1 MSLDNNV
8 RKFFNDVKYQ
18 IKVSGEYLTNVG
30 KAMIQHE
37 YEDMGI
43 KFIDENYSKKQK
55 DNKN

>member
-8 RKFFNDVKYQ
+8 RKFFNDIKYQ
-18 IKVSGEYLTNVG
+18 IKVSGEYITNVG

-43 KFIDENYSKKQK
+43 KFVDENYSKKQK
-55 DNKN
+55 D